1 MKSLSS
7 LCLISLVVLC
17 VNSMIVDSV
26 YQLQHHKHHRRGSP
40 SNVFQ
45 CISCKSGT
53 NQVLHIILSPS
64 TNVSIINTIQK
75 LCMKTGPFN
84 TSCKMLANEL
94 ASHVIN
100 LFSRLVPQQWCAFL
114 GFCWYPPAV
123 PVCKYCLNTGL
134 QIKSLLLSESF
145 LSELYNNTLTMCD
158 RTPTFSVICGSLLH
172 DIFMA
177 ITLSFNKDFLIQRL
191 CEHGGLC

>member
-7 LCLISLVVLC
+7 LCVIFLSVLY
-17 VNSMIVDSV
+17 VNSMTVDSV
-26 YQLQHHKHHRRGSP
+26 QQLQRHKPHGKGSP
-40 SNVFQ
+40 LKVFQ
-45 CISCKSGT
+45 CISCKGGT
-53 NQVLHIILSPS
+53 NQVLNIILSSS
-64 TNVSIINTIQK
+64 TNVSISNMIQN

-94 ASHVIN
+94 ASKTIS
-100 LFSRLVPQQWCAFL
+100 LFRQLVPQQWCAFL

-123 PVCKYCLNTGL
+123 PVCRYCLNTGL
-134 QIKSLLLSESF
+134 QIKSMLLSEPF

-158 RTPTFSVICGSLLH
+158 IVPTFSVICGSFLH

-177 ITLSFNKDFLIQRL
+177 ITLSFNKEFLIQRL
-191 CEHGGLC
+191 CQHGGLC